1 LVRLMLT
8 KKKMKQKKFKLVKD
22 VKQKLEPN
30 EVKLNTSVRYP
41 ALKKVTGLALSS
53 TSLLAIAMVP

>member
-1 LVRLMLT
+1 MLT

-53 TSLLAIAMVP
+53 TSLLAIAMVL